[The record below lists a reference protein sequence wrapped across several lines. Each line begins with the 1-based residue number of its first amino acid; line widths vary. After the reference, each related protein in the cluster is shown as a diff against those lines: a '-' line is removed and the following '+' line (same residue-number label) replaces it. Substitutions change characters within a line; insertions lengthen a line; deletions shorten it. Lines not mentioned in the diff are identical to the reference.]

1 MIAAAP
7 MLAEIYLSLAA
18 VFGLLTLRW
27 VLVSQDGWDP
37 INRRFLFGVRVTI
50 ALFVGRLLQAGTG
63 AELFRIVELMAAGL
77 IPLAVLLLTE
87 GLLRRHAPFWIKTF
101 VAGGTA
107 LFVITAFWYS
117 DSVDP
122 PRLIGL
128 LAFQMVGFCL
138 AGWLIVTRDRA
149 SLSAGENV
157 TVARLGFS
165 LLVFIPLGA
174 GDFLLIYW
182 GLPIQ
187 FSALG
192 VLILCW
198 LAIGLSRAHAGH
210 GMTLLQMGMTILASV
225 VLGGLIGV
233 LVAVDRDGVLVIIA
247 LIMSTLFLA
256 AAVSDARNLQ
266 NEAQRIGLL
275 RHMATA
281 RVDEPVGFL
290 RDLRAHPLVEGAV
303 ILRDENLS
311 DLDAEVIDR
320 IFAAAPVLR
329 KAAPPAL
336 GATAEEHITYLF
348 DRYRA
353 THIMRVADAPRILV
367 ALSMPSL
374 NTSPNTELELE
385 VVQRMAALISGQAQP
400 PL

>member
-1 MIAAAP
+1 
-7 MLAEIYLSLAA
+7 MLAEVYLSLAA
-18 VFGLLTLRW
+18 VLGLLTLRW

-63 AELFRIVELMAAGL
+63 AEFFRVVELMAAGL

-87 GLLRRHAPFWIKTF
+87 GLLRRHAPFWVKIF

-117 DSVDP
+117 DSIDP
-122 PRLIGL
+122 ARLIGL
-128 LAFQMVGFCL
+128 LAFQMIGFYL
-138 AGWLIVTRDRA
+138 SGWLILTRDRA

-157 TVARLGFS
+157 TVARLGLS

-174 GDFLLIYW
+174 ADFLLIYW

-210 GMTLLQMGMTILASV
+210 GLTLVQMGLTVGASV
-225 VLGGLIGV
+225 IVGGLIGL
-233 LVAVDRDGVLVIIA
+233 LVATDRDGVLVIIA

-266 NEAQRIGLL
+266 AEAQRIGLL

-281 RVDEPVGFL
+281 RLDEPVAFL
-290 RDLRAHPLVEGAV
+290 RDLQAHPLVEGAV
-303 ILRDENLS
+303 ILRDENLT
-311 DLDAEVIDR
+311 DLDAAVIDR
-320 IFAAAPVLR
+320 IFAVSPVLR

-336 GATAEEHITYLF
+336 GAAADEHIAYLF

-353 THIMRVADAPRILV
+353 THIMRVAGDPRILV

-374 NTSPNTELELE
+374 NISPNTELELE
-385 VVQRMAALISGQAQP
+385 VVQRMAALISGQRET
-400 PL
+400 PLQQEERS